1 MAERGC
7 VSSGMTSIQVLE
19 DPAAVC
25 AKLLTRAA
33 AARGQLV
40 LAGGT
45 TPQPAYEQAAHHPAA
60 WTRATLWFSDE
71 RCVPPEDE
79 RSNYAMVRAALLSRL
94 DAGSPPQVHRVLGE
108 LGPREAADEYERRLR
123 AAGPPRFDLVLLG
136 LGPDGHTASLFP
148 DQDTLHERERWVIGV
163 EQPRWAPCVPRVTLT
178 LPALAST
185 HRLVFLVTGAE
196 KADAVVA
203 AFGPDARPDPH
214 VPASML
220 AGLVDEVTILLDAAA
235 ACRL

>member
-1 MAERGC
+1 
-7 VSSGMTSIQVLE
+7 MTAIQVLE
-19 DPAAVC
+19 DPAAAC
-25 AKLLTRAA
+25 AKLLTHAA

-45 TPQPAYEQAAHHPAA
+45 TPQPAYRQAARDPAA
-60 WTRATLWFSDE
+60 WSGATVWFGDE

-79 RSNYAMVRAALLSRL
+79 RSNYAMVHAALLGRL
-94 DAGSPPQVHRVLGE
+94 DPASHPKVHRMLGE
-108 LGPREAADEYERRLR
+108 RGAREAADDYEQQLR

-148 DQDTLHERERWVIGV
+148 DQDTLRERERWVAAV
-163 EQPRWAPCVPRVTLT
+163 EQPARAPCVPRVTLT

-185 HRLVFLVTGAE
+185 RRLVFLVTGAE
-196 KADAVVA
+196 KADAVAA

-214 VPASML
+214 VPGSIPP
-220 AGLVDEVTILLDAAA
+220 GLVDEVTVLLDAAA
-235 ACRL
+235 ASHL